1 MGAGPAGPA
10 SRRYV
15 TFSLTRQWDD
25 IAELREKLADQP
37 DLLEAFEDWA
47 AATRDEFAARTGRTY
62 SLARSE

>member
-1 MGAGPAGPA
+1 
-10 SRRYV
+10 
-15 TFSLTRQWDD
+15 LTRQWDD